1 MIIVVFGLPGSG
13 KSYLAQHLSR
23 MLHADYITSDAIR
36 KELFRHP
43 SYSENEKKKVYDE
56 MLKRIAES
64 EYHKEVVVDATLS
77 DISIRTEFISKIKNI
92 AAVYFIEVT
101 AGEEL
106 IQQRLAKPRSDSD
119 ADFEVYEKLRDNWMP
134 FEDPHLVLRS
144 TNSNIEEMLDATC
157 DYIFSR
163 DMNEENIRSLVQQK
177 NFPVQTS
184 KANLIET
191 HISWVI
197 ICDEF
202 VYKVKKP
209 VKYSFIDY
217 SSLEKRKLFCK
228 KEVQLNRRFTD
239 EVYLDAVPVKKNIS
253 EYFIDGADGEIIDY
267 AVIMRRLPEERRM
280 DRLLIQNRVCEAD
293 IKNLAAKITTFHHTA
308 DVVHIK
314 NNCLLKELFDDISKQ
329 KSYLEN
335 YYNCASLIEHAISV
349 SDKFFELNVRLL
361 EKRVAG
367 NFIRDC
373 HGDLHSRNIF
383 LLPEPVP
390 FDCLEFN
397 DELRQIDVLNEIAFL
412 CMDLDAFER
421 HDLSELFFNEYNRLL
436 PVVNTEEERS
446 LFIFY
451 KAYRANIRA
460 KVNSLRAQ
468 DANNEKAKTEALENV
483 HKYLLLM
490 NNYITM
496 IAPRILSEIS
506 P

>member
-13 KSYLAQHLSR
+13 KSYLAQHLSG

-77 DISIRTEFISKIKNI
+77 DMSIRTEFISKIKDI
-92 AAVYFIEVT
+92 APVYFIEVT
-101 AGEEL
+101 ASEEL
-106 IQQRLAKPRSDSD
+106 IQQRLVTPRSDSD

-134 FEDPHLVLRS
+134 FKDPHLVLRS
-144 TNSNIEEMLDATC
+144 TNNNIEEMLDAIC

-163 DMNEENIRSLVQQK
+163 EMNDQNIRLLIDQK
-177 NFPVQTS
+177 NFPVETK
-184 KANLIET
+184 KADLIET

-202 VYKVKKP
+202 VYKIKKP
-209 VKYSFIDY
+209 IKYSFLDY
-217 SSLEKRKLFCK
+217 STLEKRKFFCE
-228 KEVQLNRRFTD
+228 KEVELNRRLAT
-239 EVYLDAVPVKKNIS
+239 ETYLGVTAVKRTAS
-253 EYFIDGADGEIIDY
+253 EFFMDGSAGEIIDY
-267 AVIMRRLPEERRM
+267 AVTMRKLPEERRM
-280 DRLLIQNRVCEAD
+280 DKLLVQNKVSDWD
-293 IKNLAAKITTFHHTA
+293 IKNLAAKISAFHKTA
-308 DVVHIK
+308 NVIHRK
-314 NNCLLKELFDDISKQ
+314 NNFLLKELFDDIRTQ
-329 KSYLEN
+329 KTYMDK
-335 YYNCASLIEHAISV
+335 YYNCATLIDGAISV
-349 SDKFFELNVRLL
+349 SNEFFAINVRLL
-361 EKRVAG
+361 EERVAG

-436 PVVNTEEERS
+436 PVVNTEEERN

-460 KVNSLRAQ
+460 KVHSLRAQ
-468 DANNEKAKTEALENV
+468 DANNEKERGQALKNA

-490 NNYITM
+490 SNYLKSITEM
-496 IAPRILSEIS
+496 VA
-506 P
+506 